1 MSTATVSPREGAHL
15 LDERLGGRRC
25 LAVKDVLFRV
35 YVVVICGALFGPLAL
50 MAAAAAVE
58 FAVRATGAPVP
69 LGAGQQSAVVAGCA
83 TVAALPLLWRLRMAA
98 WLAPAGLDTAD
109 VAWLVASPQ
118 PRASLLRPRLR
129 RALTRAAVIGGVL
142 GAVAGV
148 VVAEL
153 VGRSVVARGTGGAAA
168 GVALG
173 LVGQA
178 LAWWVLVG
186 VRRARLALRAT
197 PPVIIAAAA
206 VGATGLLVP
215 GVAWALAWS
224 GPWGWAALVL
234 AASPLAATAAAVLL
248 ATVAAATTVWAL
260 RQAGQ
265 PPAEELW
272 RRAAVGTSVGAA
284 LFFFDVASAREAA
297 REATDALRGPS
308 RLGLPAPR
316 RPRWAVVWRDA
327 TVAVRRPGAL
337 AGGLALAATAG
348 AGVSLG
354 LGTRGG
360 AASPAPPVSP
370 LLVLVPL
377 GGLLVTTAARMLLA
391 PLRSALAHPF
401 GHLMLPWNDQRL
413 LSHHLAFPTVAL
425 ALGGLAGA
433 GLAAAAVPAASIVW
447 PGLDGLGTAAA
458 LTALWVAVIAP
469 PVITLTMA
477 GALRPP
483 PDPVES
489 ARTAATQPGM
499 ITSAAIG
506 WLRQVPLLLAILP
519 PTVLLP
525 AAAIAATPTAV
536 TGTVAI
542 TLGWGVVSSAA
553 AWWWLR
559 RRRMPWQ

>member
-1 MSTATVSPREGAHL
+1 MSTATASPREGRDL
-15 LDERLGGRRC
+15 LEERLGGHRW
-25 LAVKDVLFRV
+25 LAAKDVLFRV
-35 YVVVICGALFGPLAL
+35 YVIVICGALLGPLAL
-50 MAAAAAVE
+50 IAAAAAVE
-58 FAVRATGAPVP
+58 LAVRATGAPVP
-69 LGAGQQSAVVAGCA
+69 LGAEQQSAVVAVCA
-83 TVAALPLLWRLRMAA
+83 TVAALPLLWRLRMAS
-98 WLAPAGLDTAD
+98 WLAPAGLETAD

-129 RALTRAAVIGGVL
+129 RAMTRAAVVGGVL
-142 GAVAGV
+142 GAIVGV

-153 VGRSVVARGTGGAAA
+153 LGRSVVARGTAGAAA

-173 LVGQA
+173 LVAQA
-178 LAWWVLVG
+178 LAWWVLVR
-186 VRRARLALRAT
+186 VRRARLALRAA
-197 PPVIIAAAA
+197 PPVIIVAAA

-224 GPWGWAALVL
+224 GPWGWAALML

-248 ATVAAATTVWAL
+248 ATVAAATTAWAL

-272 RRAAVGTSVGAA
+272 RRAAVGTSLGAA
-284 LFFFDVASAREAA
+284 LFFFDVARAREAA
-297 REATDALRGPS
+297 RDATDALRGPS
-308 RLGLPAPR
+308 RLRLPAPR
-316 RPRWAVVWRDA
+316 RPRLAVVWRDA

-337 AGGLALAATAG
+337 VGGLALAVTAG

-360 AASPAPPVSP
+360 AASLAPPASP

-377 GGLLVTTAARMLLA
+377 SGLIVTTAARMLLA

-401 GHLMLPWNDQRL
+401 GHLMLPWGNQRL
-413 LSHHLAFPTVAL
+413 LSHHLVFPTAAL
-425 ALGGLAGA
+425 ALGGLGGA
-433 GLAAAAVPAASIVW
+433 GLAAAGVPAAETAW
-447 PGLDGLGTAAA
+447 PSLDGLGTATA
-458 LTALWVAVIAP
+458 LSALWVAVTTP
-469 PVITLTMA
+469 PVSALTVA

-489 ARTAATQPGM
+489 AQTATTQTGMIASAATR
-499 ITSAAIG
+499 
-506 WLRQVPLLLAILP
+506 WLRQLPLLLAILP

-536 TGTVAI
+536 TGAVAI
-542 TLGWGVVSSAA
+542 TLGWGAVSSAA